1 MTNTKPFRESSSA
14 PLDYA
19 WGSGGGSIIA
29 TMVSRGVA
37 VSKHTPAG
45 TMRPFGQDTG
55 TADDSSI
62 LTNSDPATKSAENRW
77 RWPRCCASADKDA
90 PLNG

>member
-1 MTNTKPFRESSSA
+1 MTSTKPFRESSSA
-14 PLDYA
+14 PLDYE
-19 WGSGGGSIIA
+19 WGSGGGSITA

-37 VSKHTPAG
+37 VSKHTLVG

-62 LTNSDPATKSAENRW
+62 LTNSGPASVIS
-77 RWPRCCASADKDA
+77 P
-90 PLNG
+90 NGSSSEAG